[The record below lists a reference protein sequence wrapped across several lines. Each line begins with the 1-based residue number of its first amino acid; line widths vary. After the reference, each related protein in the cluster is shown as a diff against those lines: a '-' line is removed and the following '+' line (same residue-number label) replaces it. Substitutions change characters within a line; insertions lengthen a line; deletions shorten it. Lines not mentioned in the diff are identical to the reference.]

1 LLSERV
7 VAKHPVNETEEAFE
21 QALKVARP
29 AVDNYFDVVQ
39 KAFGVN
45 PWSGTDLID
54 KAQRFAVKNVHA
66 SFEFFIELGK
76 ARNFADLL
84 LIQSKFMNDQAAAL
98 SEQFKAIE
106 RMYVAA
112 ISEAV
117 KSSPFQLS
125 R

>member
-1 LLSERV
+1 MTKR
-7 VAKHPVNETEEAFE
+7 PVNETEEAFE

-39 KAFGVN
+39 KAFGLN
-45 PWSGTDLID
+45 PWSGTNFID
-54 KAQRFAVKNVHA
+54 EAQRFAAKNVHA
-66 SFEFFIELGK
+66 TFEFFGELSK

-84 LIQSKFMNDQAAAL
+84 RIQSKFLDNQVTAL
-98 SEQFKAIE
+98 SDQFKALE
-106 RMYVAA
+106 RTYTAA
-112 ISEAV
+112 VSEAV

>member
-1 LLSERV
+1 

-29 AVDNYFDVVQ
+29 AVDNYFDVIQ

-45 PWSGTDLID
+45 PWSGTDFID

-66 SFEFFIELGK
+66 TFELFGELSK
-76 ARNFADLL
+76 ARNFEDL
-84 LIQSKFMNDQAAAL
+84 IRIHSKFIDDQAAAL
-98 SEQFKAIE
+98 SDQFKTLE
-106 RMYVAA
+106 RTYAA
-112 ISEAV
+112 AVSDAV
-117 KSSPFQLS
+117 KWSPFQLS